1 MSKEFNFPKTVLVRH
16 YEKYRQGPTI
26 HSRVCGT
33 ALSDKEQL
41 ELKQYIIEFADIG
54 FAPTPAD
61 IQEIVTNYVNTNEH
75 EQGKSVFHY
84 KGVQGC
90 PGPDWLSNLMKKNH
104 SLKNATKLFKAHYNA
119 TKNSFV
125 IFHWFDLVEET
136 ISKFGIGD
144 RLDLIWNS
152 DESYVSPK

>member
-41 ELKQYIIEFADIG
+41 ELKQYTIEFADIG

-104 SLKNATKLFKAHYNA
+104 SLKYCNKAFQSPLQCDKKLFCHI
-119 TKNSFV
+119 S
-125 IFHWFDLVEET
+125 LV
-136 ISKFGIGD
+136 
-144 RLDLIWNS
+144 
-152 DESYVSPK
+152 